1 MPRMRSP
8 RQGSMQFWPRK
19 KAASIVA
26 RIRTWPASKDVK
38 LLGYAAYKVGMTHV
52 MLTDNRQTSVTK
64 NETIAFPV
72 TILECPP
79 IKIASILLYKKTANG
94 LQCCGQINH
103 DKLDKEVSRR
113 LPPVKKQPKQA
124 NTQNIVDVR
133 VLAYTQPKLV
143 TIGKKTPE
151 LLEIG
156 IGGNNAEE
164 KLKYAQSILGKE
176 IKATEVFSDGQVVDT
191 VSITKGK
198 GTVGPVQR
206 FGLALRSHKSEKTK
220 RGPGSL
226 GPWHG
231 PRLYRAPH
239 LGQKGFQ
246 QRTETNKQIL
256 KIDSDVKKVNPEG
269 GFLRYGFVKNDYI
282 IMKGSIGGAHKRLVT
297 LVAPTR
303 PIPKLP
309 KEAPTITHISTV
321 SKQ

>member
-19 KAASIVA
+19 KSASIVS
-26 RIRTWPASKDVK
+26 RIRTWPTTKDVK

-79 IKIASILLYKKTANG
+79 IKIASILLYKKTAKG
-94 LQCCGQINH
+94 LACVGTINH
-103 DKLDKEVSRR
+103 DKLDKEVSLR
-113 LPPVKKQPKQA
+113 LPPVKKQHKPA
-124 NTQNIVDVR
+124 DTTGIVDVR

-143 TIGKKTPE
+143 TIGKKIPE
-151 LLEIG
+151 ILELG
-156 IGGNNAEE
+156 IGGTTAEE

-176 IKATEVFSDGQVVDT
+176 IKATDVFSEGQVVDT
-191 VSITKGK
+191 VSVTKGK

-256 KIDSDVKKVNPEG
+256 KIDSDVKKVNPNG
-269 GFLRYGFVKNDYI
+269 GFVRYGFVKNDYI
-282 IMKGSIGGAHKRLVT
+282 IMKGSIGGAHKRLIT

-303 PIPKLP
+303 PVPKLP
-309 KEAPTITHISTV
+309 KEAPTITHISLV
-321 SKQ
+321 NNQ

>member
-1 MPRMRSP
+1 MPRMRTP

-19 KAASIVA
+19 KAANIVS
-26 RIRTWPASKDVK
+26 RLRTWPESKDVK
-38 LLGYAAYKVGMTHV
+38 LLGYAGYKVGMTHV
-52 MLTDNRQTSVTK
+52 IATDNRPTSVTK
-64 NETIAFPV
+64 NESIAIPV

-79 IKIASILLYKKTANG
+79 LKIASIILLKKSQNG
-94 LQCCGQINH
+94 LVSCGQINH
-103 DKLDKEVSRR
+103 DKLDKELNRR
-113 LPPVKKQPKQA
+113 LAPVKKQPKQPRTEGIA
-124 NTQNIVDVR
+124 DVR
-133 VLAYTQPKLV
+133 VLAYTQPKLT

-156 IGGNNAEE
+156 IGGKTAEE
-164 KLKYAQSILGKE
+164 KLKFAQSILGKE
-176 IKATEVFSDGQVVDT
+176 IKPTEVFSEGQFVDT

-231 PRLYRAPH
+231 ERLWRSPH

-246 QRTETNKQIL
+246 QRTETNKHIL
-256 KIDSDVKKVNPEG
+256 KIDSDTKKVNPAG

-282 IMKGSIGGAHKRLVT
+282 IMKGSIGGAHKRLIT

-303 PIPKLP
+303 PTPKGP
-309 KEAPTITHISTV
+309 KEPPTITHISVV